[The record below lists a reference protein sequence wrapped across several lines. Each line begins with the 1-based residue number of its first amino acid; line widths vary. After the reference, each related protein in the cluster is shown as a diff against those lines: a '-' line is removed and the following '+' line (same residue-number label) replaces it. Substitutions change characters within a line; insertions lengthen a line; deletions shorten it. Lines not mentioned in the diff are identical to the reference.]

1 MAVHTCDAVFSH
13 SGHVLA
19 DDKTTAVFRKKRL
32 DAREKKRERKI
43 GESGEY
49 AAVFRPIQ
57 RLYREFR

>member
-19 DDKTTAVFRKKRL
+19 DDKTTRGRL